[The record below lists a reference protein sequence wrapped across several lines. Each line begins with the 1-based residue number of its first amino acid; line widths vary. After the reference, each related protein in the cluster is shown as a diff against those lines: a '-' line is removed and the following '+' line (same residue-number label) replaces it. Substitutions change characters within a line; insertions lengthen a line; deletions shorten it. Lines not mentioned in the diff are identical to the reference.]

1 MRTIRIPR
9 ASGQPRRPWCLWL
22 SLGLVGFSLS
32 RAQFRVYGLGGWDCV
47 RIHPLVKT
55 NKSTYPSHN
64 RGRVGVVERAF
75 DGEFPSM
82 LGDRNR

>member
-1 MRTIRIPR
+1 M
-9 ASGQPRRPWCLWL
+9 
-22 SLGLVGFSLS
+22 GFSLS

-82 LGDRNR
+82 LGDRNCYTASVVMTIATWLSITKKQAVAVM

>member
-1 MRTIRIPR
+1 
-9 ASGQPRRPWCLWL
+9 
-22 SLGLVGFSLS
+22 
-32 RAQFRVYGLGGWDCV
+32 V

-75 DGEFPSM
+75 EVEFPSM
-82 LGDRNR
+82 LGDRNRYTASVVMIIAT